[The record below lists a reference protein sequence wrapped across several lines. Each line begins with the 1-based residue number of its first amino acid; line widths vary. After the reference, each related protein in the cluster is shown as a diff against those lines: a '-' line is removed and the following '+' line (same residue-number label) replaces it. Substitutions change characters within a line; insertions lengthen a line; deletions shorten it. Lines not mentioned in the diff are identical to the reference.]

1 MEMSKYNN
9 SQRVIKK
16 DIFFHLNTFKKKGQ
30 FSESHFG
37 HNYSITY
44 KFDM

>member
-1 MEMSKYNN
+1 MGKYNN

-16 DIFFHLNTFKKKGQ
+16 DFFFHLNTFKKKKGQ

>member
-1 MEMSKYNN
+1 MGKYNN

-16 DIFFHLNTFKKKGQ
+16 DFFFILTHLKKKGQ